1 MQIKCS
7 HALTHSKASRS
18 KSAFSLSQP
27 PPFLRSSPP
36 LFIYTSYL
44 NNSHCLLFS
53 LNVLL
58 LKPAMSYCSNQMDTW
73 MQQVG
78 QMADR
83 PVWRWLPRLG
93 LPFPSRYIIIS
104 VAESRMQRGKKK
116 NYIQYY
122 MNWLNKWT
130 DAYLLSKPKCDLLR
144 RCVKHLLC
152 SLTGGSFSSKP
163 ERCTQNKIRLKSY
176 KDLQLM
182 TSQQF
187 WVSFSF
193 QKPLPFCRYAFFG
206 G

>member
-18 KSAFSLSQP
+18 KRVLSPSQSTP
-27 PPFLRSSPP
+27 PLLLCSSPP

-53 LNVLL
+53 LNVPL

-93 LPFPSRYIIIS
+93 RPFPSRYIIIS
-104 VAESRMQRGKKK
+104 VAESRVQRGK
-116 NYIQYY
+116 NICVQYY
-122 MNWLNKWT
+122 GNRLNKWQG
-130 DAYLLSKPKCDLLR
+130 AYLLFKPKCHLLR
-144 RCVKHLLC
+144 LCLKHCLSSSTRAECVPIPW
-152 SLTGGSFSSKP
+152 KP
-163 ERCTQNKIRLKSY
+163 ERCTESKTWLKS
-176 KDLQLM
+176 
-182 TSQQF
+182 
-187 WVSFSF
+187 
-193 QKPLPFCRYAFFG
+193 
-206 G
+206 